1 LVQCD
6 FHHPI
11 HVNSFAPWI
20 AFLFLVKGLP
30 HPVTDVH
37 HVVWYILMVPIPVA
51 IITHMNTCLYKSGRK
66 KLSTIGS

>member
-37 HVVWYILMVPIPVA
+37 HVVWYILMAPIP
-51 IITHMNTCLYKSGRK
+51 IP
-66 KLSTIGS
+66 